1 MIRSVCTM
9 SRFCSPSSGLVPRF
23 LVVRYNNSAPK
34 TATLRYVS
42 SSNLRCFSSNTST
55 PEPSDTAKDN
65 INSVVKKFTFSGI
78 FEVWMN
84 GLIQQ
89 EKEESVVKEANNAT
103 PSVTHQEKEESV
115 VNEANNTT
123 PPVTQQ
129 EKEESSADEAKKT
142 TPSVTQQE
150 KEESS
155 VVEAKKT
162 TPSAIDLALKSV
174 VKVFTVSSKPRL
186 FQPWQIRFLISGK
199 KIITNAHVVANHTS
213 VKVKKHGSATKYKAK
228 VRMIGHECDLAI
240 LEVDSDEFWEGMNFL
255 ELGDVPKL
263 QEEVHLVG
271 YPCGGDSISV
281 TKGVVSRVELREY
294 SHSSAELLTIQID
307 AAINSGNSGGP
318 VFLGNKV
325 AGVAFEGLFWSD
337 GIGYMIPTPVV
348 KHFLDGV
355 EEKHVSFGSMNLS
368 YQTMGNAQLRDYF
381 KMSKDMTGILVNEI
395 NPLSDAYNF
404 LKKDDVI
411 LSIDG
416 VRIGND
422 SKGTIVFTYIIFFL
436 HFKCVPLNLPHV
448 CTVPFLNQD
457 RVTFKHLVSMKK
469 PSETA
474 LIKVLREGKEY
485 EFNVGLKPVQPLVPL
500 YNFDKLR
507 SYYIYGG
514 FLFVPLSQPYIDGS
528 YMCECSSKKMPKKA
542 NEQIVIISQIL
553 EDDINAGYGS
563 FEDLQVKKVNG
574 IEVDNLKHLCQVI
587 EECST
592 GYLRLDLEN
601 EKVLILNNKWARKAT
616 STILKDLKIPSAMSD
631 DLQPRQ
637 VNRGRLST
645 RHIKKKK

>member
-1 MIRSVCTM
+1 MFRSVCTM
-9 SRFCSPSSGLVPRF
+9 SRFCSNSSGLVPRF
-23 LVVRYNNSAPK
+23 LVVRNSSSPK

-42 SSNLRCFSSNTST
+42 SSNLRCFSSNTSST
-55 PEPSDTAKDN
+55 PAPSDTAKNN
-65 INSVVKKFTFSGI
+65 ITSVLKNVSFSSI
-78 FEVWMN
+78 FEVWKN
-84 GLIQQ
+84 GLIQ
-89 EKEESVVKEANNAT
+89 
-103 PSVTHQEKEESV
+103 QEKEESV

-123 PPVTQQ
+123 PSVTHTHQ
-129 EKEESSADEAKKT
+129 EKEESCVD
-142 TPSVTQQE
+142 
-150 KEESS
+150 
-155 VVEAKKT
+155 EAKKT
-162 TPSAIDLALKSV
+162 TPSAIDLALNSV

-186 FQPWQIRFLISGK
+186 FQPWQISRQNECSGSGFLISGK
-199 KIITNAHVVANHTS
+199 KIITNAHVVANYTS

-240 LEVDSDEFWEGMNFL
+240 LEVHSDEFWEGMNFL

-294 SHSSAELLTIQID
+294 SHSSTELLTIQID
-307 AAINSGNSGGP
+307 AAINFGNSGGP

-368 YQTMGNAQLRDYF
+368 YQTMENAQLRDYF

-411 LSIDG
+411 LAIDG
-416 VRIGND
+416 VSIGND
-422 SKGTIVFTYIIFFL
+422 SE
-436 HFKCVPLNLPHV
+436 
-448 CTVPFLNQD
+448 VPFLNQD
-457 RVTFKHLVSMKK
+457 TLTFKHLVSMKK

-500 YNFDKLR
+500 HNFDKLR

-514 FLFVPLSQPYIDGS
+514 FLFVPLSQPYIDSS

-553 EDDINAGYGS
+553 EDDINAGYAS
-563 FEDLQVKKVNG
+563 FEDMQVKKVNG

-592 GYLRLDLEN
+592 GYLRLDLES
-601 EKVLILNNKWARKAT
+601 EKVLILNNKLARKAT
-616 STILKDLKIPSAMSD
+616 STILTDLKIPSAMSD
-631 DLQPRQ
+631 DLQP
-637 VNRGRLST
+637 
-645 RHIKKKK
+645 

>member
-1 MIRSVCTM
+1 MYRSVCTM
-9 SRFCSPSSGLVPRF
+9 SRFYCNSSGLVPRF
-23 LVVRYNNSAPK
+23 LVVCNNSAPK

-42 SSNLRCFSSNTST
+42 SSNLRCSSSKTST
-55 PEPSDTAKDN
+55 PAPSGTAKDK
-65 INSVVKKFTFSGI
+65 ITPVVDNFSFSSI
-78 FEVWMN
+78 FQGWMN
-84 GLIQQ
+84 GLFQQ
-89 EKEESVVKEANNAT
+89 ENEQPVVNEANNTT
-103 PSVTHQEKEESV
+103 PSVTHQEKEESSV
-115 VNEANNTT
+115 DEAKNTT
-123 PPVTQQ
+123 PSVTHEEKEESVVDVAKKTTPSVNHK
-129 EKEESSADEAKKT
+129 EKEESSVDEAKKT
-142 TPSVTQQE
+142 TP
-150 KEESS
+150 
-155 VVEAKKT
+155 
-162 TPSAIDLALKSV
+162 PSAIDLALNSV

-186 FQPWQIRFLISGK
+186 FQPWQISMQNECSGSGFLISGK
-199 KIITNAHVVANHTS
+199 KIITNAHVVDNHTS
-213 VKVKKHGSATKYKAK
+213 VKVQKHGSATMYKAK

-240 LEVDSDEFWEGMNFL
+240 LEVDNDEFWEGMKFL

-281 TKGVVSRVELREY
+281 TKGVVSRVELKEY
-294 SHSSAELLTIQID
+294 SHSSTELLTIQID

-348 KHFLDGV
+348 KHFLDCV
-355 EEKHVSFGSMNLS
+355 EEKHVSFGSMNIS
-368 YQTMGNAQLRDYF
+368 YQTMGNAQIRDYF

-411 LSIDG
+411 LAIDG
-416 VRIGND
+416 VPIGND
-422 SKGTIVFTYIIFFL
+422 SK
-436 HFKCVPLNLPHV
+436 
-448 CTVPFLNQD
+448 VPFLNQD
-457 RVTFKHLVSMKK
+457 TVDFKHLVSMKK

-474 LIKVLREGKEY
+474 LIKVLREGKEC

-500 YNFDKLR
+500 HNFDKIR

-528 YMCECSSKKMPKKA
+528 DMCECSSKKMPKKA
-542 NEQIVIISQIL
+542 SEQIVIISQIL
-553 EDDINAGYGS
+553 EDDINAGYAS

-592 GYLRLDLEN
+592 GFLRLDLEN
-601 EKVLILNNKWARKAT
+601 EKVLILNNKLARKAN
-616 STILKDLKIPSAMSD
+616 STILKELKIPSAMSD

-637 VNRGRLST
+637 VNRSRLVSP
-645 RHIKKKK
+645 RHSKKNN

>member
-1 MIRSVCTM
+1 MYRSVCTM
-9 SRFCSPSSGLVPRF
+9 SRFYCNSSGLVPRF
-23 LVVRYNNSAPK
+23 LVVCNNSAPK

-42 SSNLRCFSSNTST
+42 SSNLRCSSKTST
-55 PEPSDTAKDN
+55 PAPSGTAKDK
-65 INSVVKKFTFSGI
+65 I
-78 FEVWMN
+78 
-84 GLIQQ
+84 
-89 EKEESVVKEANNAT
+89 T
-103 PSVTHQEKEESV
+103 PV
-115 VNEANNTT
+115 
-123 PPVTQQ
+123 
-129 EKEESSADEAKKT
+129 KEESSVDEAKKT
-142 TPSVTQQE
+142 TP
-150 KEESS
+150 
-155 VVEAKKT
+155 
-162 TPSAIDLALKSV
+162 PSAIDLALNSV

-186 FQPWQIRFLISGK
+186 FQPWQISMQNECSGSGFLISGK
-199 KIITNAHVVANHTS
+199 KIITNAHVVDNHTS
-213 VKVKKHGSATKYKAK
+213 VKVQKHGSATMYKAK

-240 LEVDSDEFWEGMNFL
+240 LEVDNDEFWEGMKFL

-281 TKGVVSRVELREY
+281 TKGVVSRVELKEY
-294 SHSSAELLTIQID
+294 SHSSTELLTIQID

-348 KHFLDGV
+348 KHFLDCV
-355 EEKHVSFGSMNLS
+355 EEKHVSFGSMNIS
-368 YQTMGNAQLRDYF
+368 YQTMGNAQIRDYF

-411 LSIDG
+411 LAIDG
-416 VRIGND
+416 VPIGND
-422 SKGTIVFTYIIFFL
+422 SK
-436 HFKCVPLNLPHV
+436 
-448 CTVPFLNQD
+448 VPFLNQD
-457 RVTFKHLVSMKK
+457 TVDFKHLVSMKK

-474 LIKVLREGKEY
+474 LIKVLREGKEC
-485 EFNVGLKPVQPLVPL
+485 EFNVGLKPVKPLVPL
-500 YNFDKLR
+500 HNFDKMR
-507 SYYIYGG
+507 SYYVYGG

-528 YMCECSSKKMPKKA
+528 DI
-542 NEQIVIISQIL
+542 EQIVIISQIL
-553 EDDINAGYGS
+553 EDDINAGYAS

-592 GYLRLDLEN
+592 GFLRLDLEN
-601 EKVLILNNKWARKAT
+601 EKVLILNNKLARKAN
-616 STILKDLKIPSAMSD
+616 STILKELKIPSAMSD

-637 VNRGRLST
+637 VNRSRLVSP
-645 RHIKKKK
+645 RHSKKNN

>member
-1 MIRSVCTM
+1 MFRSVCTV
-9 SRFCSPSSGLVPRF
+9 SRFCSNSSGLVPRC
-23 LVVRYNNSAPK
+23 LVVRNNSAQN

-55 PEPSDTAKDN
+55 PAPSDTSQNKITSA
-65 INSVVKKFTFSGI
+65 VKNFSFSSI
-78 FEVWMN
+78 FQLWKN

-89 EKEESVVKEANNAT
+89 EKEESSVNEVNNTT
-103 PSVTHQEKEESV
+103 PSVTHQEKEES
-115 VNEANNTT
+115 
-123 PPVTQQ
+123 
-129 EKEESSADEAKKT
+129 
-142 TPSVTQQE
+142 SVE
-150 KEESS
+150 
-155 VVEAKKT
+155 EAKKT
-162 TPSAIDLALKSV
+162 TPSAIDLALNSV

-186 FQPWQIRFLISGK
+186 FQPWQISMQNECSGSGFLISGK

-240 LEVDSDEFWEGMNFL
+240 LEVDSDEFWDGMNFL

-281 TKGVVSRVELREY
+281 TKGVVSRVELKEY
-294 SHSSAELLTIQID
+294 SHSSTELLTIQID

-348 KHFLDGV
+348 KHFLAGV

-368 YQTMGNAQLRDYF
+368 YQTMVNAQLRDYF

-411 LSIDG
+411 LAIDG
-416 VRIGND
+416 VSIGND
-422 SKGTIVFTYIIFFL
+422 SK
-436 HFKCVPLNLPHV
+436 
-448 CTVPFLNQD
+448 VPFLNQD
-457 RVTFKHLVSMKK
+457 TVTFKHLVSMKK

-485 EFNVGLKPVQPLVPL
+485 EFNVGLKPVKPLVPL
-500 YNFDKLR
+500 HNFDKLR

-514 FLFVPLSQPYIDGS
+514 FLFVPLSQPYIDSS
-528 YMCECSSKKMPKKA
+528 YYLCDCPSKKMPKTA
-542 NEQIVIISQIL
+542 SEQIVIISQIL
-553 EDDINAGYGS
+553 EDDINAGYAS

-587 EECST
+587 EECCT
-592 GYLRLDLEN
+592 GFLRLDLEN

-637 VNRGRLST
+637 LNRGRLVP
-645 RHIKKKK
+645 RHSKKNN

>member
-1 MIRSVCTM
+1 MLYMKEEARSR
-9 SRFCSPSSGLVPRF
+9 S
-23 LVVRYNNSAPK
+23 
-34 TATLRYVS
+34 
-42 SSNLRCFSSNTST
+42 
-55 PEPSDTAKDN
+55 
-65 INSVVKKFTFSGI
+65 
-78 FEVWMN
+78 
-84 GLIQQ
+84 
-89 EKEESVVKEANNAT
+89 KEESSVDEAKNTT
-103 PSVTHQEKEESV
+103 PSVTHQEKEESSV
-115 VNEANNTT
+115 DEAKNTT
-123 PPVTQQ
+123 PPVTHQ
-129 EKEESSADEAKKT
+129 EKEESIVDEAKKT
-142 TPSVTQQE
+142 TP
-150 KEESS
+150 
-155 VVEAKKT
+155 
-162 TPSAIDLALKSV
+162 PSAIDLALNSV

-186 FQPWQIRFLISGK
+186 FQPWQISMQNECSGSGFLISGK
-199 KIITNAHVVANHTS
+199 KIITNAHVVDNHTS
-213 VKVKKHGSATKYKAK
+213 VKVQKHGSATKYKAK

-240 LEVDSDEFWEGMNFL
+240 LEVDNDEFWEGMNFL

-281 TKGVVSRVELREY
+281 TKGVVSRVELKEY
-294 SHSSAELLTIQID
+294 SHSSTELLTVQID

-348 KHFLDGV
+348 KHFLDCV
-355 EEKHVSFGSMNLS
+355 EEKHVSFGSMNIS
-368 YQTMGNAQLRDYF
+368 YQMMGNAQIRDYF

-411 LSIDG
+411 LAIDG
-416 VRIGND
+416 VPIGND
-422 SKGTIVFTYIIFFL
+422 SK
-436 HFKCVPLNLPHV
+436 
-448 CTVPFLNQD
+448 VPFLNQD
-457 RVTFKHLVSMKK
+457 TVDFKHLVSMKK

-474 LIKVLREGKEY
+474 LIKVLREGKEC
-485 EFNVGLKPVQPLVPL
+485 EFNVGLKPVKPLVPL
-500 YNFDKLR
+500 HNFDKMR

-542 NEQIVIISQIL
+542 SEQIVIISQIL
-553 EDDINAGYGS
+553 EDDINAGYAS

-574 IEVDNLKHLCQVI
+574 IEVDNLKHLSQVI

-601 EKVLILNNKWARKAT
+601 EKVLILNNKLARKAN
-616 STILKDLKIPSAMSD
+616 STILKELKIPSAMSD

-637 VNRGRLST
+637 
-645 RHIKKKK
+645 

>member
-9 SRFCSPSSGLVPRF
+9 SRFCSHSSGLVPRF
-23 LVVRYNNSAPK
+23 LVVRNSSAPK
-34 TATLRYVS
+34 IATLRYVS

-55 PEPSDTAKDN
+55 DPAPSDASKNKITA
-65 INSVVKKFTFSGI
+65 VVKNFSFSSI
-78 FEVWMN
+78 FQVWMN
-84 GLIQQ
+84 GLVQ
-89 EKEESVVKEANNAT
+89 
-103 PSVTHQEKEESV
+103 QEKEESV
-115 VNEANNTT
+115 VNEAKDTT
-123 PPVTQQ
+123 PSVAHQ
-129 EKEESSADEAKKT
+129 EKKEQVVNEAKDT
-142 TPSVTQQE
+142 TPSVTNQE
-150 KEESS
+150 KEEPVVNEANNTTPSVTHQEKKESS
-155 VVEAKKT
+155 SDEAIKT
-162 TPSAIDLALKSV
+162 TPSKTPSAIDLALNSV

-186 FQPWQIRFLISGK
+186 FQPWQISMQNECSGSGFLISGK

-240 LEVDSDEFWEGMNFL
+240 LEVNNDEFWEGMNFL

-294 SHSSAELLTIQID
+294 SHSSTELLTIQID

-355 EEKHVSFGSMNLS
+355 EEKHVSFGSINLS
-368 YQTMGNAQLRDYF
+368 YQLMGNAQLRNYF
-381 KMSKDMTGILVNEI
+381 KMGKDMTGILVNEI

-411 LSIDG
+411 LAIDG

-422 SKGTIVFTYIIFFL
+422 SK
-436 HFKCVPLNLPHV
+436 
-448 CTVPFLNQD
+448 VPFLNQD
-457 RVTFKHLVSMKK
+457 TVTFKHLVSMKK

-500 YNFDKLR
+500 HNFDKQR

-528 YMCECSSKKMPKKA
+528 DMCDCPSKKMPKKA
-542 NEQIVIISQIL
+542 SEQIVIISQIL
-553 EDDINAGYGS
+553 EDDINAGYAS

-574 IEVDNLKHLCQVI
+574 VEVDNLKHLCQVI
-587 EECST
+587 EDCST
-592 GYLRLDLEN
+592 SYLRLDLEN
-601 EKVLILNNKWARKAT
+601 EKVLILNNKLARKAN

-631 DLQPRQ
+631 DLKPKQ
-637 VNRGRLST
+637 VKRGRLVP
-645 RHIKKKK
+645 RHSKKKNKSQ

>member
-186 FQPWQIRFLISGK
+186 FQPWQISMQNECSGSGFLISGK

-422 SKGTIVFTYIIFFL
+422 SK
-436 HFKCVPLNLPHV
+436 
-448 CTVPFLNQD
+448 VPFLNQD
-457 RVTFKHLVSMKK
+457 TVTFKHLVSMKK

-485 EFNVGLKPVQPLVPL
+485 EFNVGLKP
-500 YNFDKLR
+500 
-507 SYYIYGG
+507 
-514 FLFVPLSQPYIDGS
+514 
-528 YMCECSSKKMPKKA
+528 
-542 NEQIVIISQIL
+542 IL